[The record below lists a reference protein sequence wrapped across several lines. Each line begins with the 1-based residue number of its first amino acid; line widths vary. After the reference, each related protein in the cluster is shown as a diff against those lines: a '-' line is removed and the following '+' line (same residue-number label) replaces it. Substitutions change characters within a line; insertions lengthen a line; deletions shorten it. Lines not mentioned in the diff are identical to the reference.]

1 MISKQT
7 TLDLNGPIIEIV
19 QEPVSVGIVTNR
31 SSVTFSGIATISYPT
46 QTPSNP
52 AESTGSLVYRWY
64 DSNGPLSDGDRD
76 NLDDTITTFNGV
88 GTTTLSI
95 SNVLY
100 VQDNTNQYYLSVDY
114 VPSAYGT
121 SPITAGTA
129 RSTGNAIN
137 EPFFSERVS
146 LSIYSEID
154 IFLQPREILDG
165 STDDFSIFNVNATT
179 LDPEEDNL
187 LSYQWRLNGNN
198 LSDSADVSGSQ
209 TNQLSIRQEPG
220 TYTID
225 VVVSHPNTFP
235 SSVASTAVTYVAQ
248 IPRQLLVIEEV
259 DLVTGAVTRNSPVDL
274 LPENTSVTTSATS
287 SQKIK
292 YIYSPERDLDAVIEM
307 TAASGDSFSGV
318 QGGQGGWGL
327 FRVTLKKGVEYA
339 IFLGSSSTS
348 FNTYGGRVTG
358 GNGGVGG
365 GGSFF
370 YEKNRLIAALGGGGG
385 ASSGGAGGDGGG
397 FNLAGQN
404 GFGRNGGAGG
414 RTGPSGNGSGQDR
427 FTTNVNGGIVGTCPI
442 GGDLQGN
449 SYFRTIGLSDCT
461 DYTTSGLLINGES
474 GLEYQGSANLN
485 RGLKSGVGGRI
496 NGGWGVN
503 GAGGA
508 GGGGARGGNGSGGNL
523 SAGGGGSGFADS
535 GRVQVLKTSSGVYSG
550 NGYINVKLYRPEE
563 ALPNP
568 PAPAP
573 LNYAVIAWNDARNPG
588 YRISSDTTDQ
598 SIPTAFINGPA
609 GFVPSPPY
617 NYAQLFSNYRNGAI
631 YFTPS
636 DDDIRD
642 TNVSYSIFR
651 LRIPRLGPDGGTPL
665 NYLNANR
672 GNRDPN
678 KGRLRKWYGSIQ
690 DRINNPDLYT
700 TSMSEAFVPFR
711 IDFEVTLAFA
721 STGRYNQITYT
732 KSEFWGS
739 FEYKNV
745 NFAFDEMIRANP
757 GLQNV
762 IGLLPPDYYERGYSY
777 PRIQSIRAD
786 IYNMDLFEPSRN
798 TINMYAKCDVG
809 QTSNERRAGNILE
822 FGKYI
827 IT

>member
-7 TLDLNGPIIEIV
+7 TLDLNGPVIEIV
-19 QEPVSVGIVTNR
+19 QEPVSVGIVTNG

-52 AESTGSLVYRWY
+52 AESTGSFVYQWY

-100 VQDNTNQYYLSVDY
+100 VQDNSNQYYLSVDY
-114 VPSAYGT
+114 IPSAYGT

-137 EPFFSERVS
+137 EPFFSERAS

-198 LSDSADVSGSQ
+198 LSDSADISGSQ

-225 VVVSHPNTFP
+225 VVVSHPNTLP
-235 SSVASTAVTYVAQ
+235 SSVASTAVTYIAQ

-259 DLVTGAVTRNSPVDL
+259 DLVTGAVTTNSSVDL

-327 FRVTLKKGVEYA
+327 FRITLKKGVEYA

-358 GNGGVGG
+358 GNGGAGG

-370 YEKNRLIAALGGGGG
+370 YEKNKLIAALGGGGG

-397 FNLAGQN
+397 FNLVGQN

-427 FTTNVNGGIVGTCPI
+427 FTANVNGGIVGTCPI

-449 SYFRTIGLSDCT
+449 SYFRSIGISDCT
-461 DYTTSGLLINGES
+461 DYTTSGRLTNGES
-474 GLEYQGSANLN
+474 GLEYQGSVNLN
-485 RGLKSGVGGRI
+485 RGIKSGVGGRI

-503 GAGGA
+503 GAGGG

-523 SAGGGGSGFADS
+523 SAGGGGSGYVDS

-568 PAPAP
+568 PTSAP
-573 LNYAVIAWNDARNPG
+573 LNYTIVAWNDVRNPG
-588 YRISSDTTDQ
+588 YKIAYNTNDQ
-598 SIPTAFINGPA
+598 SVPGSFISGPA
-609 GFVPSPPY
+609 GSIASPPT
-617 NYAQLFSNYRNGAI
+617 NYATLFSNYRSGPAGSGI
-631 YFTPS
+631 YFSPIN
-636 DDDIRD
+636 DPDNI
-642 TNVSYSIFR
+642 SYVNFF
-651 LRIPRLGPDGGTPL
+651 LKIPRFGPRAGSTI
-665 NYLNANR
+665 YLTSNR

-678 KGRLRKWYGSIQ
+678 RGRVRKWYGTVSQ
-690 DRINNPDLYT
+690 AINDPDLYT
-700 TSMSEAFVPFR
+700 FRIGEAFVPFR
-711 IDFEVTLAFA
+711 VDFELVLQF
-721 STGRYNQITYT
+721 SGNGRYTYLTYT
-732 KSEFWGS
+732 KSETWTDFS
-739 FEYKNV
+739 YK
-745 NFAFDEMIRANP
+745 DIRFSHSELVDANP
-757 GLQNV
+757 ELGGRGRLN
-762 IGLLPPDYYERGYSY
+762 PPDYFERDYKY
-777 PRIQSIRAD
+777 PRITSITTK
-786 IYNMDLFEPSRN
+786 IYDLDLFNPPANTISMFSTCDVTRN
-798 TINMYAKCDVG
+798 TAQNYD
-809 QTSNERRAGNILE
+809 GNYTE
-822 FGKYI
+822 YGKYI